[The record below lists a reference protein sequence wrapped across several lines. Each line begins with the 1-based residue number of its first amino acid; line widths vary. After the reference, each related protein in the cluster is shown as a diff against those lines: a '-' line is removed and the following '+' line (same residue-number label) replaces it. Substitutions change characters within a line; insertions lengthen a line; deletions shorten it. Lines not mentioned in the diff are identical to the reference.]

1 MFFSHETIL
10 RICYNMLILSKKISR
25 IASGNIMKTKLIVVA
40 GPTAVG
46 KTALGIEL
54 AQRFNG
60 EIISGDSQQVYRQ
73 LNIGTAKAT
82 PQEQAAAV
90 HHLIDVRDVDES
102 YSAYDFVT
110 EAQIAITEIVNR
122 GKLPIIVGGTGLY
135 LQSLLE
141 GYHLG
146 GQVDQEQVLVYR
158 SKLEQLSDLE
168 LFEQIDSLG
177 IEIKEINRRR
187 AIRALELHRFSDNP
201 ENTETTF
208 DPFIIGLDDE
218 RSLIYERINTRVD
231 KMVELGLLEEAKWL
245 YDNYPEVQSARGIG
259 YKELFP
265 YFSGEQTLDE
275 ALEKLKQ
282 NTRRFAK
289 RQLTWFRNRMRVKF
303 YQISS
308 PDYPENV
315 IQDLALFLN
324 EREGSE

>member
-1 MFFSHETIL
+1 
-10 RICYNMLILSKKISR
+10 
-25 IASGNIMKTKLIVVA
+25 MKTKLIVVA

-102 YSAYDFVT
+102 YSAYDFVN
-110 EAQIAITEIVNR
+110 EAQIAITDIVNR

-158 SKLEQLSDLE
+158 SELEQLSDLE

-187 AIRALELHRFSDNP
+187 AIRALELYRFSDNP
-201 ENTETTF
+201 ENKETTF

-245 YDNYPEVQSARGIG
+245 YDNDPEVQSARGIG

>member
-1 MFFSHETIL
+1 
-10 RICYNMLILSKKISR
+10 MLILSKKISR

-60 EIISGDSQQVYRQ
+60 EIISGDSQQIYRQ

-82 PQEQAAAV
+82 PEEQAAAV

-146 GQVDQEQVLVYR
+146 GQVDQEQVLAYR
-158 SKLEQLSDLE
+158 SELEQLSDLE

-187 AIRALELHRFSDNP
+187 SIRALELHRFSDNP

-208 DPFIIGLDDE
+208 DTFIIGLDDE
-218 RSLIYERINTRVD
+218 RSLIYDRINTRVD

-265 YFSGEQTLDE
+265 YFSGKQTLDE

>member
-1 MFFSHETIL
+1 
-10 RICYNMLILSKKISR
+10 
-25 IASGNIMKTKLIVVA
+25 MKTKLIVVA

-60 EIISGDSQQVYRQ
+60 EIISGDSQQIYRQ

-82 PQEQAAAV
+82 PEEQAAAV

-110 EAQIAITEIVNR
+110 EAQIAITDIVNR

-146 GQVDQEQVLVYR
+146 GQVDQEQVLAYR
-158 SKLEQLSDLE
+158 SELEQLSDLE

-187 AIRALELHRFSDNP
+187 SIRALELHRFSDNP

-208 DPFIIGLDDE
+208 DTFIIGLDDE
-218 RSLIYERINTRVD
+218 RSLIYDRINTRVD

-265 YFSGEQTLDE
+265 YFSGKQTLDE

>member
-1 MFFSHETIL
+1 
-10 RICYNMLILSKKISR
+10 
-25 IASGNIMKTKLIVVA
+25 MKTKLIVVA

-102 YSAYDFVT
+102 YSAYDFVN
-110 EAQIAITEIVNR
+110 EAQIAITDIVNR

-158 SKLEQLSDLE
+158 SELEQLSDLE

-187 AIRALELHRFSDNP
+187 AIRALELYRFSDNP

-231 KMVELGLLEEAKWL
+231 NMVELGLLEEAKWL
-245 YDNYPEVQSARGIG
+245 YDNYPEAQSSRGIG

-324 EREGSE
+324 EREG

>member
-1 MFFSHETIL
+1 
-10 RICYNMLILSKKISR
+10 MLILSKKISR

-82 PQEQAAAV
+82 PQEQAEAV

-110 EAQIAITEIVNR
+110 EAQIAITDIVNR

-158 SKLEQLSDLE
+158 SELEQLSDLE

-187 AIRALELHRFSDNP
+187 AIRALELYRFSDNP
-201 ENTETTF
+201 ENIETTF

-245 YDNYPEVQSARGIG
+245 YDNYPEAQSARGIG

-324 EREGSE
+324 EREG

>member
-1 MFFSHETIL
+1 
-10 RICYNMLILSKKISR
+10 
-25 IASGNIMKTKLIVVA
+25 MKTKLIVVA

-110 EAQIAITEIVNR
+110 EAQVAITDIINR

-135 LQSLLE
+135 LQSLIE

-146 GQVDQEQVLVYR
+146 GQVDQVQVLAYR
-158 SKLEQLSDLE
+158 SELEQLSDLE

-177 IEIKEINRRR
+177 IEIKELNRRR

-231 KMVELGLLEEAKWL
+231 KMVELGLLKEAKWL
-245 YDNYPEVQSARGIG
+245 YDNYPEAQSARVIG

-265 YFSGEQTLDE
+265 YFSGKQTLDE

-289 RQLTWFRNRMRVKF
+289 RQLTWFRNRMTVKF

-324 EREGSE
+324 EREG

>member
-1 MFFSHETIL
+1 MCI
-10 RICYNMLILSKKISR
+10 
-25 IASGNIMKTKLIVVA
+25 
-40 GPTAVG
+40 
-46 KTALGIEL
+46 
-54 AQRFNG
+54 
-60 EIISGDSQQVYRQ
+60 
-73 LNIGTAKAT
+73 
-82 PQEQAAAV
+82 
-90 HHLIDVRDVDES
+90 RD
-102 YSAYDFVT
+102 
-110 EAQIAITEIVNR
+110 R
-122 GKLPIIVGGTGLY
+122 
-135 LQSLLE
+135 
-141 GYHLG
+141 
-146 GQVDQEQVLVYR
+146 
-158 SKLEQLSDLE
+158 
-168 LFEQIDSLG
+168 
-177 IEIKEINRRR
+177 IKEINRRR
-187 AIRALELHRFSDNP
+187 SIRALELHRFSDNP

-315 IQDLALFLN
+315 IDVYKRQVQRLMPLILKM
-324 EREGSE
+324 RTSVL

>member
-1 MFFSHETIL
+1 
-10 RICYNMLILSKKISR
+10 
-25 IASGNIMKTKLIVVA
+25 MKTKIIVIV

-46 KTALGIEL
+46 KTALSIEV
-54 AQRFNG
+54 AKAFNG
-60 EIISGDSQQVYRQ
+60 QIISGDSQQVYRG
-73 LNIGTAKAT
+73 LDIGTAKIR
-82 PQEQAAAV
+82 PEEQESIP
-90 HHLIDVRDVDES
+90 HHLLDVRDVEES

-110 EAQIAITEIVNR
+110 EAQIAITDIVNR

-245 YDNYPEVQSARGIG
+245 YDNYPEAQSARGIG

-275 ALEKLKQ
+275 SLEKLNQ

-324 EREGSE
+324 EREG

>member
-1 MFFSHETIL
+1 
-10 RICYNMLILSKKISR
+10 
-25 IASGNIMKTKLIVVA
+25 MKTKLIVVA

-82 PQEQAAAV
+82 PQEQAVAV

-110 EAQIAITEIVNR
+110 EAQIAITDIVNR

-187 AIRALELHRFSDNP
+187 AIRALELYRFSDNP

-231 KMVELGLLEEAKWL
+231 NMIELGLLEEAKWL
-245 YDNYPEVQSARGIG
+245 YDNYPEAQSSRGIG

-324 EREGSE
+324 EREG

>member
-1 MFFSHETIL
+1 
-10 RICYNMLILSKKISR
+10 MLILSKKISR

-110 EAQIAITEIVNR
+110 EAQIAITDIVNR

-187 AIRALELHRFSDNP
+187 AIRALELYRFSDNP

-231 KMVELGLLEEAKWL
+231 NMVELGLLEEAKWL
-245 YDNYPEVQSARGIG
+245 YDNYPEAQSSRGIG

-324 EREGSE
+324 EREGEKVGQS

>member
-1 MFFSHETIL
+1 
-10 RICYNMLILSKKISR
+10 
-25 IASGNIMKTKLIVVA
+25 MKTKLIVVA

-110 EAQIAITEIVNR
+110 EAQIAITDIVNR

-135 LQSLLE
+135 LQSILE

-146 GQVDQEQVLVYR
+146 GQVDQEQVLAYR
-158 SKLEQLSDLE
+158 SELEQLSDLE

-187 AIRALELHRFSDNP
+187 SIRALELHRFSDNP

>member
-1 MFFSHETIL
+1 
-10 RICYNMLILSKKISR
+10 MLILSKKISR

-46 KTALGIEL
+46 KTTLGIEL

-102 YSAYDFVT
+102 YSAYDFVN
-110 EAQIAITEIVNR
+110 EAQIAITDIVNR

-146 GQVDQEQVLVYR
+146 GQVDQEQVLAYR
-158 SKLEQLSDLE
+158 SELEQLSDLE

-187 AIRALELHRFSDNP
+187 SIRALELHRFSDNP

-218 RSLIYERINTRVD
+218 RSLIYDRINTRVD

>member
-1 MFFSHETIL
+1 
-10 RICYNMLILSKKISR
+10 
-25 IASGNIMKTKLIVVA
+25 MKTKLIVVA

-102 YSAYDFVT
+102 YSAYDFVN
-110 EAQIAITEIVNR
+110 EAQIAITDIVNR

-135 LQSLLE
+135 LQSILE

-146 GQVDQEQVLVYR
+146 GQVDQEQVLAYR
-158 SKLEQLSDLE
+158 SELEQLSDLE

-187 AIRALELHRFSDNP
+187 SIRALELHRFSDNP

-218 RSLIYERINTRVD
+218 RSLIYDRINTRVD

-265 YFSGEQTLDE
+265 YFSGKQTLDE